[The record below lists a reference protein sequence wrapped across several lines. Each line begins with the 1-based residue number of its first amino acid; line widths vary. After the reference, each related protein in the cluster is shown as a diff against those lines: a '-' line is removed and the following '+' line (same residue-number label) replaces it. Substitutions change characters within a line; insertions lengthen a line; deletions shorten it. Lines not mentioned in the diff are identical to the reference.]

1 MWVILA
7 IQISIFGDKMK
18 VYHVAGYKTEQQ
30 CEANLYEFKKLLK
43 KNTQSAT
50 CIYVPQKEPA

>member
-1 MWVILA
+1 MK
-7 IQISIFGDKMK
+7 ISNFKSREKQRVEAFK
-18 VYHVAGYKTEQQ
+18 VLPEDI
-30 CEANLYEFKKLLK
+30 ESEIEEMNEFKKLLK